1 VNSADDFGIRRRAA
15 LRTTLPVGIVLFK
28 RAAMLAT
35 IGLAVPVVIT
45 PAVDANGPRF
55 VARVL
60 PVSSAQLP
68 YSYRMGCP
76 VGPLQLSLVR
86 LRYWGFDGQAH
97 PGALVVNHAVVP
109 AVVKV
114 FARLYAERFP
124 IRRMQPIDAFHGSD
138 EASMAADNT
147 SGFNCR
153 YAVAPGPAHWSAH
166 AYGEAIDVNPVEN
179 PYLEAGIADPRAGSR
194 YLDRTNYRPGMAVRS
209 GQLVDAFLAAGW
221 YWGGRWT
228 ASPDYQHFSASGT

>member
-1 VNSADDFGIRRRAA
+1 M
-15 LRTTLPVGIVLFK
+15 LFK
-28 RAAMLAT
+28 RVAVVGT
-35 IGLAVPVVIT
+35 IGFVVLVVI
-45 PAVDANGPRF
+45 ASAGSVRAPRF
-55 VARVL
+55 VARIS
-60 PVSSAQLP
+60 PVNSAQLP
-68 YSYRMGCP
+68 YSYRTGCP
-76 VGPLQLSLVR
+76 VGPSQLRLVR

-97 PGALVVNHAVVP
+97 TGALVVNNAVVP

-153 YAVAPGPAHWSAH
+153 YAVAPGPPHWSAH

-179 PYLEAGIADPRAGSR
+179 PYLEAGIVHPRAGSR
-194 YLDRTNYRPGMAVRS
+194 YLDRANDRPGMAVS
-209 GQLVDAFLAAGW
+209 GGDLVNAFRVAGW
-221 YWGGRWT
+221 SWGGRW
-228 ASPDYQHFSASGT
+228 AGSPDYQHFSATGN